1 MSLME
6 NAPRAILLIEDD
18 EALRN
23 RFSSTIEGEG
33 YNLVVFAEPHGALR
47 WLKDNTPFLIVLGY
61 RMNGMTGE
69 EFIVEIKQLGQ
80 PLPPFIVSASPGE
93 ECMAVEMLKL
103 GARDFNLRDRNL
115 VEMTLMSIWR
125 VSREIDNENRLK
137 QAEEKLR
144 CRESYLSAMIEN
156 QPGRIWMKDLN
167 GRYLMANRAFTQACG
182 MPEADMVIGK
192 TDSDLWPP
200 EVAQRYQSYDETVI
214 SSKSPLRVEEKLT
227 DNGSDRWFEIHI
239 LPISDANGNAL
250 GTTGFCLD
258 ITDRKVAELTI
269 AQQNQMLQKLNSDK
283 DQFLSILAH
292 DLKTPFTALIG
303 YTDLLAS
310 NLKKYDPEK
319 IEKRVNI
326 INEYAKQFYKLL
338 DDTLT
343 WARSQSG
350 KIPFAPQMLD
360 FRRVCNEVVDRML
373 LSASGKNI
381 TLQVSSPPGLFVY
394 ADLNMLKA
402 ILQNLVSNAI
412 KFTNSG
418 GRVAITASQGNAAVV
433 ISVSD
438 NGIGIAEEGLARIWD
453 FSQPYSTSGTANEKG
468 TGLGLMLCKEFVD
481 KHKGSIEVKS
491 ELNVGTTFTVTLPM
505 PKKEENHSD

>member
-1 MSLME
+1 ME
-6 NAPRAILLIEDD
+6 DAPRAILLIEDD
-18 EALRN
+18 ETLRN
-23 RFSSTIEGEG
+23 RFSSTIEESG
-33 YNLVVFAEPHGALR
+33 YGLVVFPEPHGALR
-47 WLKDNTPFLIVLGY
+47 WLRDNTPFLIVLGY
-61 RMNGMTGE
+61 RMKGMTGE
-69 EFIVEIKQLGQ
+69 EFIVELKQLGL
-80 PLPPFIVSASPGE
+80 PVPPFIVSTSPGE
-93 ECMAVEMLKL
+93 ECMAGEMMKL
-103 GARDFNLRDRNL
+103 GARDYNVRDRNL

-144 CRESYLSAMIEN
+144 CRESYLSAIVEN
-156 QPGRIWMKDLN
+156 QPGRIWMKDLS
-167 GRYLMANRAFTQACG
+167 GRYLMANTAFARACG
-182 MPEADMVIGK
+182 LAGADMVIGK

-200 EVAQRYQSYDETVI
+200 EVAQRYRSHDMTVI
-214 SSKSPLRVEEKLT
+214 NSRSPLRVEEKLT
-227 DNGSDRWFEIHI
+227 DCGSDRWFEIHI

-283 DQFLSILAH
+283 DKFLSILAH

-310 NLKKYDPEK
+310 NLKKYDSEK

-326 INEYAKQFYKLL
+326 INEYAKQFYRLL

-350 KIPFAPQMLD
+350 KIPFDPQMLN
-360 FRRVCNEVVDRML
+360 FRRVCNDVVDTML

-381 TLQVSSPPGLFVY
+381 SLQVSSPPELFVL

-402 ILQNLVSNAI
+402 ILRNLVSNAI

-418 GRVAITASQGNAAVV
+418 GRVAVAASQGNGTVV
-433 ISVSD
+433 ITVSD

-453 FSQPYSTSGTANEKG
+453 FSRPYTTSGTANEKG
-468 TGLGLMLCKEFVD
+468 TGLGLLLCKEFVD
-481 KHKGSIEVKS
+481 KHMGTIDVKS

-505 PKKEENHSD
+505 PKKEETNSD